1 MATPGCKFLRF
12 RRNTSRRA
20 TVNRRRTIAPTTPP
34 AIAALFD
41 LEWDVVDDTGED
53 DIDEGEV
60 GGRRVKAD
68 MAKSGL

>member
-1 MATPGCKFLRF
+1 MLNRT
-12 RRNTSRRA
+12 RA
-20 TVNRRRTIAPTTPP
+20 IAPTTPP

-41 LEWDVVDDTGED
+41 LEWDVADDTVGEGID
-53 DIDEGEV
+53 DVGDTGREV